1 MYGNNRK
8 TTTHGLGLNSFADV
22 EAKYN
27 NTKPVVSKNH
37 TVSQDIRPAG
47 NRRRKWERIKKISD
61 DCYILLSG
69 YGLEDD
75 VFGWDV
81 KKDVTV
87 AEQISLA
94 AICWQRDAQG
104 VETIKIRNGIGDRA
118 HNSHYRF
125 LEEALPRGLGFYIQ
139 NGKQF
144 VQGGLG
150 DGYYLPK
157 TKYVPKH
164 VWDEWTANNARARN
178 YHSPTDDGAFLT
190 FTRTSPHILHP
201 MFKFSG
207 DLHTI
212 PKPPRKIVDK
222 DLKAQYKEPIAEY
235 LEWINTIAPML
246 RIDDWGYC
254 QSMRREVYDYMSEL
268 DDELRNMRFHRNRVP
283 PDMMLEIVTKPD
295 HPLRLHMAVDFV
307 AEYATIQHIKS
318 QNDIKTVRAQYNRW
332 INKMCGFTK
341 TINQKEG

>member
-27 NTKPVVSKNH
+27 NTKPMVSKNH

-47 NRRRKWERIKKISD
+47 NRKRKWERVKKISG
-61 DCYILLSG
+61 DCYILLTG

-75 VFGWDV
+75 VFGWGDN
-81 KKDVTV
+81 KDDVTTEEQV
-87 AEQISLA
+87 ALA

-104 VETIKIRNGIGDRA
+104 VETIKVRNGIGDRA
-118 HNSHYRF
+118 HSSHYRF
-125 LEEALPRGLGFYIQ
+125 LEEALPRGLGFYIK

-144 VQGGLG
+144 VSNGYER
-150 DGYYLPK
+150 DKYYLPK

-164 VWDEWTANNARARN
+164 VWDGWTTNNARALN
-178 YHSPTDDGAFLT
+178 YYSPTDDGAFLT
-190 FTRTSPHILHP
+190 FTRTNPH
-201 MFKFSG
+201 MFNFSG

-222 DLKAQYKEPIAEY
+222 ELKAQYKEPIAEY
-235 LEWINTIAPML
+235 LEWISTVAPML
-246 RIDDWGYC
+246 RVDDWQYC
-254 QSMRREVYDYMSEL
+254 QSMRKEVYDYVKEQPEPHNKIGGFGKVSAEL
-268 DDELRNMRFHRNRVP
+268 
-283 PDMMLEIVTKPD
+283 MLEIVTKPE

-307 AEYATIQHIKS
+307 AEYSIIQHVKS
-318 QNDIKTVRAQYNRW
+318 QDDVKTVRLQYNRW
-332 INKMCGFTK
+332 INRRCGFLK
-341 TINQKEG
+341 LAA